1 MEEEVVKRRR
11 LSPVL
16 ANMRVGDK
24 EEFPVEQYSSIALTI
39 QRLQTRMAR
48 SGAKWSQKKEGLSI
62 IVERTA

>member
-1 MEEEVVKRRR
+1 MEEVVKRRR

-24 EEFPVEQYSSIALTI
+24 EEFPVEQHSSVITAI
-39 QRLQTRMAR
+39 QRLQTSMAR